1 MINPSCGLFMCG
13 IKQSTVYV
21 SGPQN
26 KLAKE
31 VKMVALSGYAI
42 DGFTW
47 TLLKLARFADSLN
60 VGGAPIL
67 KHHFSKEEYTDAK
80 KKIEELIDTKK
91 KEKRAKSRRDT
102 KDLEFDHLFENQSF
116 S

>member
-1 MINPSCGLFMCG
+1 MVSLCVSL
-13 IKQSTVYV
+13 TVMVHV
-21 SGPQN
+21 SGAQN

-31 VKMVALSGYAI
+31 VKMIALSGYAI

-60 VGGAPIL
+60 IGGAPIL

-80 KKIEELIDTKK
+80 KKIKELIGTKK
-91 KEKRAKSRRDT
+91 EDKKGKNRSYT
-102 KDLEFDHLFENQSF
+102 KGPEFDNLF
-116 S
+116 